1 VPIRSHPLLPTATFL
16 SAFLLLAPLAAAA
29 ADRAPCQGMLSG
41 AVKGAF
47 ACEVR
52 TVTTQEG
59 RPAFTIVARDA
70 VTDVPTY
77 QPGSF
82 ELPGAPEART
92 YTLGDLGQGVASVAR
107 EGGALYVA
115 SKTSG
120 QRGEVTLTLRSVR
133 AVPGEPPAWIVH
145 GSYRA
150 RLLPAGAGKSG
161 EVLVDVTF

>member
-1 VPIRSHPLLPTATFL
+1 MRPPAVVSRAKILVSLA
-16 SAFLLLAPLAAAA
+16 LAPLAASA
-29 ADRAPCQGMLSG
+29 ADPAPCAGKLSG

-52 TVTTQEG
+52 VTATPEG
-59 RPAFTIVARDA
+59 RPGFTIAARNA
-70 VTDVPTY
+70 VEEVPTY

-92 YTLGDLGQGVASVAR
+92 YTLGDLGQGIASVAK
-107 EGGALYVA
+107 EGGTLFTA
-115 SKTSG
+115 SKTFS
-120 QRGEVTLTLRSVR
+120 QRGEVTLILRSVKP
-133 AVPGEPPAWIVH
+133 APGEPGTWIVH

-150 RLLPAGAGKSG
+150 RLIPAGAGKSG